1 MPRRLHDYSAS
12 ASELVARLRAAGCV
26 FAEDEAQLLVDAA
39 QTSSDLDDLATR
51 RVAGEPLEHIVGWA
65 LFYGRRVRLGRGVFV
80 PRPRSELLV
89 EQVVTRLGEIVGR
102 RAVVVDMCCG
112 SGAIGLAVATSA
124 AGAVDVELHACDID
138 PVAATWAIENLRDL
152 DAHTYVGDLF
162 DPLPLRLQRSV
173 DVVVANV
180 PYVPTSEL
188 SLLPSEARDHE
199 PIAALD
205 GGPDGLDVLRSVAD
219 AARRWLRAGGYVLV
233 ETSERQEPVA
243 VDVLYQLGFDAASA
257 SSSESSAVVVTGRWQ
272 EKFLHT

>member
-1 MPRRLHDYSAS
+1 M
-12 ASELVARLRAAGCV
+12 

>member
-39 QTSSDLDDLATR
+39 QTSSDHDDLATR

-124 AGAVDVELHACDID
+124 AGPVDVELHACDID

-173 DVVVANV
+173 
-180 PYVPTSEL
+180 
-188 SLLPSEARDHE
+188 
-199 PIAALD
+199 
-205 GGPDGLDVLRSVAD
+205 
-219 AARRWLRAGGYVLV
+219 
-233 ETSERQEPVA
+233 
-243 VDVLYQLGFDAASA
+243 
-257 SSSESSAVVVTGRWQ
+257 
-272 EKFLHT
+272 